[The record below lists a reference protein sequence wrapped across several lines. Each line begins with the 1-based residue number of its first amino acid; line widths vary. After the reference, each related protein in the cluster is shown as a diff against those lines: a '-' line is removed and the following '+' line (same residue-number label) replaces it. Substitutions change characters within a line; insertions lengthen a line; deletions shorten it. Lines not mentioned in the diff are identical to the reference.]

1 MDKASIVS
9 DAISYVQDLQK
20 QVDEIQADIASLQSS
35 KDSLLEGPN
44 DGDKDTSIPIPTT
57 VPVKPA
63 MDHKI
68 LEVKKHGFTMIVLV
82 ILV

>member
-35 KDSLLEGPN
+35 KDSSVEEPSN
-44 DGDKDTSIPIPTT
+44 GDKDTSIPISTNI
-57 VPVKPA
+57 PVKQI

-68 LEVKKHGFTMIVLV
+68 LEVIKMWIV
-82 ILV
+82 

>member
-35 KDSLLEGPN
+35 KDSSLEGPSN
-44 DGDKDTSIPIPTT
+44 ADKDTSIPIATNI
-57 VPVKPA
+57 PVKQT

-68 LEVKKHGFTMIVLV
+68 LEVIKIWIV
-82 ILV
+82 

>member
-35 KDSLLEGPN
+35 KDSLLEGPT
-44 DGDKDTSIPIPTT
+44 DGEKDASIPCPPTIPI
-57 VPVKPA
+57 KP

-68 LEVKKHGFTMIVLV
+68 LEVE
-82 ILV
+82 